1 MRWLSRLV
9 TAAIGVGVVTLV
21 VLALRAMLPTTTV
34 EGSFP
39 TWAKFRDGGR
49 ITVGSPVVIAGV
61 QIGQISK
68 ITIEGELAR
77 IDMELRDDVQIPA
90 DSFITR
96 RADSLFG
103 DSYLEII
110 PTSGEPGSPSERL
123 LARGEPITHVIEGAS
138 TDAVLR
144 AMDRGLPRVDNA
156 LDSVHEVVIEGR
168 KVVTGPSAEKI
179 LEAERWLAAGN
190 IVGPLS
196 TAQQAMV
203 RVDEL
208 TTRGAAATAGL
219 PGEVNATLDRI
230 EARMAQAREGI
241 AEGKVELIDGLRAA
255 RTGLDG
261 ADEEIARA
269 TELVAA
275 IDEGKSA
282 DWKGSLGRL
291 VNDPQLAD
299 DLYDASESGREAVG
313 SFYRFKSWLGMR
325 MEVGIYTRT
334 PRFYATAELR
344 ARTDKFYLVEL
355 EKGPLGGVPLDTVA
369 EVTGSN
375 TYTRHQE
382 IRDTLRFTAQFGKQM
397 GPVSIRGGLKDSTFG
412 IGFDV
417 LVASGRLKLSG
428 DVFGSFSRTPRVK
441 VAAAFAVFRSIYIL
455 GGIDDAFNSPGYLQI
470 NNGIDQDVPTQFT
483 EVRYGRDWFLGA
495 SLHFDDAD
503 LSTLLRVYGALLV
516 GALTL

>member
-1 MRWLSRLV
+1 MRWLTRLV
-9 TAAIGVGVVTLV
+9 TAVIGVGVVTLL
-21 VLALRAMLPTTTV
+21 VLVIRAKLPTTTV

-39 TWAKFRDGGR
+39 TYAKFRDGGR

-61 QIGQISK
+61 QIGQIK
-68 ITIEGELAR
+68 LITIEGHFAR
-77 IDMELRDDVQIPA
+77 VDMELRDDTKIPF

-110 PTSGEPGSPSERL
+110 PTSGEAGAPSERL
-123 LARGEPITHVIEGAS
+123 LARGEPITHVIEGAE

-144 AMDRGLPRVDNA
+144 GMDRGLPRVDNA
-156 LDSVHEVVIEGR
+156 LDTVHEIVIQGR

-179 LEAERWLAAGN
+179 VKADRWLASGQ
-190 IVGPLS
+190 IEGPLA
-196 TAQQAMV
+196 TAQHAVV
-203 RVDEL
+203 RIDEL
-208 TTRGAAATAGL
+208 TTRGASAIAGL
-219 PGEVNATLDRI
+219 PAEVNSTLDRI
-230 EARMAQAREGI
+230 DTRMAQARKGI
-241 AEGKVELIDGLRAA
+241 ADGKVALIQGLRDA
-255 RTGLDG
+255 RANLEG
-261 ADEEIARA
+261 ADTQVDQVAEMM
-269 TELVAA
+269 AA
-275 IDEGKSA
+275 IDEGSGA

-325 MEVGIYTRT
+325 FEFGVYAKS

-344 ARTDKFYLVEL
+344 ARTDKFYLVEF
-355 EKGPLGGVPLDTVA
+355 EKGPLGGVPVDTVA
-369 EVTGSN
+369 EVTGGGA
-375 TYTRHQE
+375 YTRRQE
-382 IRDTLRFTAQFGKQM
+382 IRDTLRFTAQFGKQI
-397 GPVSIRGGLKDSTFG
+397 GPMSIRGGLKDSTFG
-412 IGFDV
+412 VGVDV
-417 LVASGRLKLSG
+417 LMASGRLKLSG

-441 VAAAFAVFRSIYIL
+441 VAAAFAVFRSIYL
-455 GGIDDAFNSPGYLQI
+455 LAGVDDAFNTPGYLQI
-470 NNGIDQDVPTQFT
+470 NNGIDQEVPTQFT

>member
-1 MRWLSRLV
+1 MRWLTRLTTAVIGVAVV
-9 TAAIGVGVVTLV
+9 TALVLV
-21 VLALRAMLPTTTV
+21 VRARLPTTII

-49 ITVGSPVVIAGV
+49 ITIGSPVVIAGV
-61 QIGQISK
+61 QIGQITL
-68 ITIEGELAR
+68 ITIEGTFAR
-77 IDMELRDDVQIPA
+77 VDMELRDDVQIPA

-110 PTSGEPGSPSERL
+110 PTSGEDGAPSERM

-144 AMDRGLPRVDNA
+144 GMDRGLPRADNA
-156 LDSVHEVVIEGR
+156 LETVHEVVIQGR
-168 KVVTGPSAEKI
+168 KMVTGPSVDKV
-179 LEAERWLAAGN
+179 LEADRYLASDS
-190 IVGPLS
+190 IVGPLA
-196 TAQQAMV
+196 TAQRAMV
-203 RVDEL
+203 RMDEL
-208 TTRGAAATAGL
+208 TTRGANATAGL
-219 PGEVNATLDRI
+219 PAEVSSTLDRI
-230 EARMAQAREGI
+230 DARMAQARKGITEGR
-241 AEGKVELIDGLRAA
+241 VQLIDALRAT
-255 RTGLDG
+255 RENLDG
-261 ADEEIARA
+261 ADKEIEQAA
-269 TELVAA
+269 QLVAA
-275 IDEGKSA
+275 IDEGTSA

-299 DLYDASESGREAVG
+299 DLYDATESGREAVG

-325 MEVGIYTRT
+325 VEMGIYSRA

-355 EKGPLGGVPLDTVA
+355 EKGPLGGVPYDSVA
-369 EVTGSN
+369 EVTGSSA
-375 TYTRHQE
+375 YTRRQE
-382 IRDTLRFTAQFGKQM
+382 IRDTLRFTAQFGKQI
-397 GPVSIRGGLKDSTFG
+397 GPLSIRGGLKDSTFG

-428 DVFGSFSRTPRVK
+428 DVFGSFARTPRVK

-455 GGIDDAFNSPGYLQI
+455 GGIDDAFNTPGYLQI
-470 NNGIDQDVPTQFT
+470 NNGIDQEVPTQFT

>member
-9 TAAIGVGVVTLV
+9 TVAIGIAVVTLI
-21 VLALRAMLPTTTV
+21 VLGVRAQLPSTTV
-34 EGSFP
+34 EGTFP

-61 QIGQISK
+61 QIGQITK
-68 ITIEGELAR
+68 ISIEGQFAR
-77 IDMELRDDVQIPA
+77 VDMDLRDDTAIPF

-110 PTSGEPGSPSERL
+110 PTSGEAGAPNVRL
-123 LARGEPITHVIEGAS
+123 LAKGEPITHVIEGAS

-156 LDSVHEVVIEGR
+156 LDVVHEVVIEGR
-168 KVVTGPSAEKI
+168 KVVTGPSADKI
-179 LEAERWLAAGN
+179 IEADRWLASGR
-190 IVGPLS
+190 IESPLA
-196 TAQQAMV
+196 TAQRAMV

-208 TTRGAAATAGL
+208 TSRGAAAIAGM
-219 PGEVNATLDRI
+219 PADVNATLDRI
-230 EARMAQAREGI
+230 DARTKQAREGI
-241 AEGKVELIDGLRAA
+241 ADGKVALIQALRDTRAN
-255 RTGLDG
+255 LNG
-261 ADEEIARA
+261 ADEEIAQA
-269 TELVAA
+269 AEVVAA
-275 IDEGKSA
+275 INEGSGA
-282 DWKGSLGRL
+282 DWKGTLGRL
-291 VNDPQLAD
+291 VNDPELAD
-299 DLYDASESGREAVG
+299 ALYDASESGREAVG

-325 MEVGIYTRT
+325 FEVGLYARA

-344 ARTDKFYLVEL
+344 ARTDKFYLVEF
-355 EKGPLGGVPLDTVA
+355 EKGPLGGVPYDSVA

-375 TYTRHQE
+375 TYTRRQE
-382 IRDTLRFTAQFGKQM
+382 IRDTLRFTAQFGKQI

-412 IGFDV
+412 IGVDV
-417 LVASGRLKLSG
+417 LMAQGRLKLSG

-441 VAAAFAVFRSIYIL
+441 LGAAFAVFRSIYIL
-455 GGIDDAFNSPGYLQI
+455 GGIDDAFNTPGYLQI

-483 EVRYGRDWFLGA
+483 EVRFGRDWFLGA

>member
-1 MRWLSRLV
+1 MRWLTRLV
-9 TAAIGVGVVTLV
+9 TAAIGVVVAALI
-21 VLALRAMLPTTTV
+21 VLAIRAKLPSTTV

-39 TWAKFRDGGR
+39 TWAKFRDGSR
-49 ITVGSPVVIAGV
+49 VTVGSPVVIAGV
-61 QIGQISK
+61 QIGQITR
-68 ITIEGELAR
+68 ITIEGAFAR
-77 IDMELRDDVQIPA
+77 VDMELRDDVSIPA
-90 DSFITR
+90 DSYITR

-110 PTSGEPGSPSERL
+110 PTSGEGGAPSERL
-123 LARGEPITHVIEGAS
+123 LARTEQITHVIEGAA

-144 AMDRGLPRVDNA
+144 GMDRGLPRVDNA
-156 LDSVHEVVIEGR
+156 LDVVHEIVIEGR
-168 KVVTGPSAEKI
+168 KLVTGQSADKI
-179 LEAERWLAAGN
+179 EEADRWLASGN
-190 IVGPLS
+190 IVSPLT
-196 TAQQAMV
+196 TAQHAMV

-208 TTRGAAATAGL
+208 TSRGASAISGL
-219 PGEVNATLDRI
+219 PAEFNATLDRI
-230 EARMAQAREGI
+230 DARTAEARKGI
-241 AEGKVELIDGLRAA
+241 SEGKVALIQGLRDTRAN
-255 RTGLDG
+255 LDG
-261 ADEEIARA
+261 ADKEIEQA

-275 IDEGKSA
+275 INEGKGE
-282 DWKGSLGRL
+282 DWKGTLGRL
-291 VNDPQLAD
+291 VNDPGLAD
-299 DLYDASESGREAVG
+299 ALYDASESGREAVG

-325 MEVGIYTRT
+325 MEVGIYARA

-344 ARTDKFYLVEL
+344 ARTDKFYLVEF
-355 EKGPLGGVPLDTVA
+355 EKGPLGGSPYDSVA

-382 IRDTLRFTAQFGKQM
+382 IRDTLRFTAQFGKQI
-397 GPVSIRGGLKDSTFG
+397 GPLSIRGGLKDSTFG
-412 IGFDV
+412 FGIDV
-417 LVASGRLKLSG
+417 LMASGRLKLSG

-455 GGIDDAFNSPGYLQI
+455 GGVDDAFNTPGYLQI

-516 GALTL
+516 GALAL

>member
-1 MRWLSRLV
+1 VRWLTRLT
-9 TAAIGVGVVTLV
+9 TAVIGVAVATLL
-21 VLALRAMLPTTTV
+21 VLAIRAQLPTTTI
-34 EGSFP
+34 EGTFP

-49 ITVGSPVVIAGV
+49 ITTGSPVVIAGV
-61 QIGQISK
+61 QIGQITK
-68 ITIEGELAR
+68 ITIEGSFAR
-77 IDMELRDDVQIPA
+77 VDMELRDDIQVPA

-110 PTSGEPGSPSERL
+110 PTSGEAGAPSERL
-123 LARGEPITHVIEGAS
+123 LARGEQITHVIEGAS

-144 AMDRGLPRVDNA
+144 GMDRGLPRVDNA
-156 LDSVHEVVIEGR
+156 LEVLHEVVIQGR

-179 LEAERWLAAGN
+179 VEADRWLASGN

-196 TAQQAMV
+196 SAQQAMV

-208 TTRGAAATAGL
+208 TTRGANATAGL
-219 PGEVNATLDRI
+219 PAEVSSTLDRI
-230 EARMAQAREGI
+230 DARMAQARKGISEGR
-241 AEGKVELIDGLRAA
+241 VELIDGLRAA
-255 RTGLDG
+255 RASLDG
-261 ADEEIARA
+261 ADEEIAQA
-269 TELVAA
+269 AELVSA
-275 IDEGKSA
+275 INEGKSA

-325 MEVGIYTRT
+325 MEVGIYARA

-344 ARTDKFYLVEL
+344 ARTDKFYLVEF
-355 EKGPLGGVPLDTVA
+355 EKGPLGGVPYDSVA

-382 IRDTLRFTAQFGKQM
+382 IRDTLRFTAQFGKQA
-397 GPVSIRGGLKDSTFG
+397 GPFAIRGGLKDSTFG

-417 LVASGRLKLSG
+417 LVASARLKLSA

-455 GGIDDAFNSPGYLQI
+455 GGIDDAFNTPGYLQI
-470 NNGIDQDVPTQFT
+470 NNGIDQEVPTQFT

>member
-1 MRWLSRLV
+1 MRWLTRL
-9 TAAIGVGVVTLV
+9 TSAAIGVGVVTLL
-21 VLALRAMLPTTTV
+21 VLAIRAKLPDTKV

-61 QIGQISK
+61 QIGQIAK
-68 ITIEGELAR
+68 ITIEGAFAR
-77 IDMELRDDVQIPA
+77 IDLELRDDIEIPA

-110 PTSGEPGSPSERL
+110 PTSGEGGAPSERL
-123 LARGEPITHVIEGAS
+123 LARGEPITRVIEGAS
-138 TDAVLR
+138 TDATLR
-144 AMDRGLPRVDNA
+144 AVDHGLPRVDNA
-156 LDSVHEVVIEGR
+156 VEALHEIVVRGR
-168 KVVTGPSAEKI
+168 KVVAGPSAEKI
-179 LEAERWLAAGN
+179 EEADRWLASGN
-190 IVGPLS
+190 IVGPLA
-196 TAQQAMV
+196 TTQRAMV

-208 TTRGAAATAGL
+208 TSRGATATAGL
-219 PGEVNATLDRI
+219 PDEVRTALDRI
-230 EARMAQAREGI
+230 DARTSQARKSI
-241 AEGKVELIDGLRAA
+241 SEGKVEMIEGLRAA
-255 RTGLDG
+255 RASLDG
-261 ADEEIARA
+261 ADAEIAQA
-269 TELVAA
+269 AELVAA

-325 MEVGIYTRT
+325 MEVGIYARA

-344 ARTDKFYLVEL
+344 ARTDKFYLVEF
-355 EKGPLGGVPLDTVA
+355 EKGPLGGVPADSVA

-375 TYTRHQE
+375 TYTRRQE
-382 IRDTLRFTAQFGKQM
+382 ISDTLRFTAQFGKQI
-397 GPVSIRGGLKDSTFG
+397 GPLSIRGGLKDSTFG

-417 LVASGRLKLSG
+417 LVASARLKLSA
-428 DVFGSFSRTPRVK
+428 DVFGSFQRTPRVK
-441 VAAAFAVFRSIYIL
+441 VAAALAVFRSIYIL
-455 GGIDDAFNSPGYLQI
+455 GGIDDAFNTPGYLQI
-470 NNGIDQDVPTQFT
+470 NTGIDQRVPTFFN